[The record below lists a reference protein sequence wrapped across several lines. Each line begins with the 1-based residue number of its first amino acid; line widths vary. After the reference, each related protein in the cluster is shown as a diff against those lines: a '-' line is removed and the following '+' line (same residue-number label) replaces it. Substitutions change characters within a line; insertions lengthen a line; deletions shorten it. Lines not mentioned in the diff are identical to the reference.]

1 MKYETTAKGLAA
13 LGRNGDDALIHVSKD
28 ELAGLQALLGPLS
41 TNPHTGMPE
50 AFNWGGVLGSVG
62 IGLLGAMTGG
72 AALAAAP
79 EIGALGATAVGAGAG
94 ALGGGALSAA
104 QGKGFGP
111 GAIGGAISGGMGG
124 FGGAELGGP
133 AATPTT
139 GAAPIE
145 STAVNSEIA
154 EVNPFQVAQ
163 PTAAGAP
170 LTSLTQGPVSTLNQP
185 WTMAGA
191 KPNPFESANIPS
203 NFSQL
208 QATPVGGTA
217 PTPGIQ
223 QFPTAPGDTG
233 TPSYWDALKKQGSTM
248 VTKQGAMDLLKPVGM
263 GAVVGSTIQSSIEQN
278 KANQQSQQASQDQA
292 NANAQ
297 DQSNYMSSLGFTLPD
312 ASPSTSKDTAT
323 QRNYYLNLLYPSSG
337 YAAGGPIVAS
347 RTVMGVP
354 VKTTFPAKYVDEFER
369 TEDLHGELPQ
379 AMQGIQSLIGPPKNF
394 ANGGYLNNTIPA
406 QEDPH
411 PQSLIPKAAP
421 QPGAAPVRQ
430 EVVGYDEGGF
440 LDGPGDGMSDDIPA
454 NIDGQEEV
462 RLADGEFV
470 VPPEIV
476 NMLGYGDPEKGAK
489 MLDNLLPMIRQAA
502 HGKKEQ
508 VKQDAGKKAVAKALG
523 GITRQSG
530 SKSLAAEKIEAR
542 KKK

>member
-13 LGRNGDDALIHVSKD
+13 LGRNGDDTLIHVSKD

-41 TNPHTGMPE
+41 TNPHTGMSE
-50 AFNWGGVLGSVG
+50 AFNWGGILGSVG
-62 IGLLGAMTGG
+62 LGLAGALTGG

-79 EIGALGATAVGAGAG
+79 EIGALGATAVGAGTG
-94 ALGGGALSAA
+94 ALGGGALSAL

-133 AATPTT
+133 ATPVT
-139 GAAPIE
+139 GATE
-145 STAVNSEIA
+145 NTVQQAVNASGKGLISTDPISGIATRTYPQSTIDMGNTVDLTNKAVTGSAEI
-154 EVNPFQVAQ
+154 P
-163 PTAAGAP
+163 
-170 LTSLTQGPVSTLNQP
+170 
-185 WTMAGA
+185 
-191 KPNPFESANIPS
+191 
-203 NFSQL
+203 
-208 QATPVGGTA
+208 
-217 PTPGIQ
+217 
-223 QFPTAPGDTG
+223 
-233 TPSYWDALKKQGSTM
+233 TPSYWDALKNQGSAM
-248 VTKQGAMDLLKPVGM
+248 VTKQGATDLLKPIGM
-263 GAVVGSTIQSSIEQN
+263 GALTGSTIQSSLEQN
-278 KANQQSQQASQDQA
+278 KINQQNAQAQQAQA

-297 DQSNYMSSLGFTLPD
+297 DQSNYMSSLGYTL
-312 ASPSTSKDTAT
+312 PSTSSSTSPDTAT

-347 RTVMGVP
+347 RMVMGVP
-354 VKTTFPAKYVDEFER
+354 VQTTFPAKYVDEFER
-369 TEDLHGELPQ
+369 TQNLHEEIPQ
-379 AMQGIQSLIGPPKNF
+379 ALQGIQSLGGPANSF

-454 NIDGQEEV
+454 NIDGEEEV

-476 NMLGYGDPEKGAK
+476 NMLGYGDPAKGAK
-489 MLDNLLPMIRQAA
+489 LLDKLLPMVRQAA
-502 HGKKEQ
+502 HGKSEQ
-508 VKQDAGKKAVAKALG
+508 VKQDAGKKAVEKALG

-530 SKSLAAEKIEAR
+530 AKSLAAEKMEAR

>member
-1 MKYETTAKGLAA
+1 
-13 LGRNGDDALIHVSKD
+13 
-28 ELAGLQALLGPLS
+28 
-41 TNPHTGMPE
+41 
-50 AFNWGGVLGSVG
+50 
-62 IGLLGAMTGG
+62 
-72 AALAAAP
+72 
-79 EIGALGATAVGAGAG
+79 
-94 ALGGGALSAA
+94 
-104 QGKGFGP
+104 
-111 GAIGGAISGGMGG
+111 
-124 FGGAELGGP
+124 
-133 AATPTT
+133 
-139 GAAPIE
+139 
-145 STAVNSEIA
+145 
-154 EVNPFQVAQ
+154 
-163 PTAAGAP
+163 
-170 LTSLTQGPVSTLNQP
+170 
-185 WTMAGA
+185 
-191 KPNPFESANIPS
+191 
-203 NFSQL
+203 
-208 QATPVGGTA
+208 
-217 PTPGIQ
+217 
-223 QFPTAPGDTG
+223 
-233 TPSYWDALKKQGSTM
+233 
-248 VTKQGAMDLLKPVGM
+248 
-263 GAVVGSTIQSSIEQN
+263 
-278 KANQQSQQASQDQA
+278 
-292 NANAQ
+292 
-297 DQSNYMSSLGFTLPD
+297 
-312 ASPSTSKDTAT
+312 
-323 QRNYYLNLLYPSSG
+323 
-337 YAAGGPIVAS
+337 
-347 RTVMGVP
+347 MGVP

-379 AMQGIQSLIGPPKNF
+379 AMQGIQRLIGPPKNF